1 MTYSPGFTSGSIV
14 MLDMMMPLFSQVE
27 TTLGETLRLFT
38 LLGGAEAIGK
48 KQEKQSYK
56 AELLNT
62 VQSVCTFPFNTHTFS
77 HGKIL

>member
-27 TTLGETLRLFT
+27 TTLGGTLRLFT

-48 KQEKQSYK
+48 KTRKTQSYK

-62 VQSVCTFPFNTHTFS
+62 VPVTLYFPNHHTHIF
-77 HGKIL
+77 LQ

>member
-27 TTLGETLRLFT
+27 TTLGGTLRLFT

-48 KQEKQSYK
+48 KQEKHRAIKQS
-56 AELLNT
+56 
-62 VQSVCTFPFNTHTFS
+62 F
-77 HGKIL
+77 